1 MDNLPLYNSRI
12 ISTFIE
18 YIQDAYPE
26 INIDEILNYAGIAKY
41 ELEDVGHWLTQH
53 QHNRFHEILARTT
66 NNPKLAREAGRYI
79 ARSQSPGILRQY
91 VAGFLKPSIAYWML
105 AKVASNLS
113 RHITLKIKKLSSNKI
128 EITATLKP
136 GIKEEPFQ
144 CENRIGMFESMAQI
158 FTKEYAN
165 VEQPNCIH
173 RGDKYCRYIVTW
185 KEPPSMKCKQIAIYS
200 SLLGVLAFSALFFFL
215 PTIHW
220 IIIVLSS
227 ALFLSGIFFYSSHLE
242 RKELA
247 DNIESQGN
255 AADLLIKEINTRYN
269 ESLLIQEIGQ
279 ATSSILDIDKLLRYA
294 METLE
299 KRLDFD
305 RGMIMLTNKKR
316 NRLIYTVG
324 YGYNP
329 ELEEFLKEIDF
340 HLDNPHSKGE
350 FVVAFREQK
359 PFLVNDVKEIERH
372 LSKRTLEF
380 AKKMGTHS
388 FICVPIVYEGKSEG
402 VLAVDN
408 LQTKKPFSQS
418 DLSLLMGIAPQ
429 IGISINNARAYKV
442 IQEREER
449 FRALSENAPDIIY
462 TLGTDGSFAYVNP
475 SWESILGHKLEDVVG
490 KYFTDFARK
499 EDIKTYTNH
508 FKRVR
513 DNRETIKDFNGILLN
528 KDGSERIFNMN
539 CAPNI
544 DPEGNV
550 IGAVGILK
558 DITEQLSLEAQLRH
572 ASKMEAVGTLTGG
585 IAHDFNN
592 IMQAISSYNQLLLM
606 RKNEADPDWKYLS
619 NINKLTQRSTDL
631 IKELMIFSRKVES
644 RLAPVDLNDE
654 IEKLFDL
661 LTNTMP
667 KMTTINLELTDHVN
681 IINGDPSQIG
691 QIIMNLAVNAN
702 DVMPD
707 GGRLTIKT
715 ENVTIAN
722 DHHQSNFRVKAG
734 DYVLISISD
743 TGPGMDKEV
752 LEHIFDP
759 FFTTKETGKGT
770 GLGLSVVYG
779 IVKNHGGYIICE
791 SKPNM
796 GTTFKIYIPSV
807 KMVDTE
813 KISKPES
820 QKELPTGNEMIL
832 IVDDEKSLLDT
843 NEALLNQFGY
853 DTLTAE
859 RGEEAIEIFKKD
871 QERIDLVLL
880 DLIMPGMG
888 GQQCLSELIKI
899 KPDVKVIITSGYT
912 ASVTAQDTLKYG
924 AAAFISKPMQL
935 PTLLK
940 KVRKVLDQKLN

>member
-18 YIQDAYPE
+18 YIQDVYPE

-41 ELEDVGHWLTQH
+41 ELEDAGHWLTQH
-53 QHNRFHEILARTT
+53 QHNRFHEILAKTT

-79 ARSQSPGILRQY
+79 ARSQSSGILRQY

-105 AKVASNLS
+105 AKVASNIS
-113 RHITLKIKKLSSNKI
+113 RHITFKIKKLSSNKI
-128 EITATLKP
+128 EITATPKP
-136 GIKEEPFQ
+136 GISEEPFQ

-165 VEQPNCIH
+165 VEHLNCVH

-185 KEPPSMKCKQIAIYS
+185 KEPPSIKCKQIAIYS

-279 ATSSILDIDKLLRYA
+279 ATSSILDIDKLLKYA

-299 KRLDFD
+299 KRLNFD
-305 RGMIMLTNKKR
+305 RGLIMLANKER

-329 ELEEFLKEIDF
+329 ELEEFLKRIDF
-340 HLDNPHSKGE
+340 HLGNLHSKGE
-350 FVVAFREQK
+350 FVVAFKEQK
-359 PFLVNDVKEIERH
+359 PFLVNDVKKIERH

-380 AKKMGTHS
+380 AKIMGTHS

-402 VLAVDN
+402 ILAVDN
-408 LQTKKPFSQS
+408 VQTKKPFSKS

-429 IGISINNARAYKV
+429 IGISINNARTYQL
-442 IQEREER
+442 IREREER
-449 FRALSENAPDIIY
+449 FRALSENAPDIVY
-462 TLGTDGSFAYVNP
+462 TLGTDGAFAYVNP
-475 SWESILGHKLEDVVG
+475 SWESILGHKFEEVIG

-499 EDIKTYTNH
+499 EDIKTYTNL

-513 DNRETIKDFNGILLN
+513 NNRKTIKDFDGILLN

-539 CAPNI
+539 GAPNI
-544 DPEGNV
+544 DPEGNM
-550 IGAVGILK
+550 IGLVGILK
-558 DITEQLSLEAQLRH
+558 DITEQRSLEAQLRH

-631 IKELMIFSRKVES
+631 IKELMIFSRKVETK
-644 RLAPVDLNDE
+644 LAPVDLNDE
-654 IEKLFDL
+654 IEQLFDL

-667 KMTTINLELTDHVN
+667 KMITINLELTGHVN

-691 QIIMNLAVNAN
+691 QVIMNLAVNAN

-715 ENVTIAN
+715 KNVTIAN
-722 DHHQSNFRVKAG
+722 DHHRSNFCIKAG
-734 DYVLISISD
+734 DYVLMSISD

-752 LEHIFDP
+752 MEHIFDP
-759 FFTTKETGKGT
+759 FFTTKEAGKGT

-779 IVKNHGGYIICE
+779 IVKNHEGYIICE
-791 SKPNM
+791 SKQNM

-820 QKELPTGNEMIL
+820 KEELSTGNEMIL
-832 IVDDEKSLLDT
+832 VVDDEKPLLET
-843 NEALLNQFGY
+843 GEAILNQFGY

-859 RGEEAIEIFKKD
+859 SGEEAIKIFKKD
-871 QERIDLVLL
+871 QEKIDLVLL
-880 DLIMPGMG
+880 DLVMPGIG
-888 GQQCLSELIKI
+888 GQKCLSELIKI

-924 AAAFISKPMQL
+924 AAAFISKPMQV

-940 KVRKVLDQKLN
+940 EVRKVLDQKLN